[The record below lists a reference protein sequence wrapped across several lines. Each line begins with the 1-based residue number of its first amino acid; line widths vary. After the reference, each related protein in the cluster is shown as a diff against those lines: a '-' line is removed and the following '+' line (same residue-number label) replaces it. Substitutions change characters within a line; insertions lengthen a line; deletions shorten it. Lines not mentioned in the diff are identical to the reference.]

1 MDSKLKEYNYGKCL
15 LNKNNLKVFFIEKN
29 IDIDFL
35 TVQEKQICENL
46 SKKRRA
52 EFVHSRSYVRLILS
66 NILKIKPSAVPLSAP
81 LGKPP
86 LYRRIMVF

>member
-15 LNKNNLKVFFIEKN
+15 LNKNNLKVFFTEKN

-46 SKKRRA
+46 SKKK
-52 EFVHSRSYVRLILS
+52 SRICSFKIICPS
-66 NILKIKPSAVPLSAP
+66 NPLKYSQNKAFSCAIVSTF
-81 LGKPP
+81 
-86 LYRRIMVF
+86 R